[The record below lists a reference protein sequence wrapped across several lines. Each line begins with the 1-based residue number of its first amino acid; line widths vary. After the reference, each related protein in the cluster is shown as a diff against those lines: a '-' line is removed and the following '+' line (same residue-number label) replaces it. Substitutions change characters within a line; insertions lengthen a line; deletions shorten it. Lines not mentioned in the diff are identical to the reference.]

1 MPMFETYFGFRE
13 NPFKLERDISYLFW
27 GQHHEEAVAHL
38 QYAVIEGEG
47 FIAITGERG
56 VGKTIICRSFID
68 NLDTN
73 VIVAYIDNP
82 TGSPEE
88 LLKNINAQFKI
99 RHKAQSIKALTDSL
113 NKFLMQKKLE
123 GKKVAV
129 FIDDA
134 QLLKKDSLEQV
145 RLISN
150 LETSRDKLIQIV
162 LVGEPRLTEMLAT
175 YDLRQ
180 IGQRISVKYHID
192 PFNFSET
199 IAYIQHRVSIASKGP
214 PVLFDQ
220 KAFHYIFKFSGG
232 IPRAINA
239 ACNRALMEAFN
250 RKETPITGEIAGE
263 AVRYLSSRGGRVMLE
278 YFKRKGIGWMIAGC
292 SILLAITVSAYF
304 FQLNT
309 LESSKGQLT
318 LQQPEIVKMSAPKSN
333 KRPDEMPSPDIAA
346 THMRDD
352 SLVHP
357 ERTGIVESP
366 VEPINE
372 TISAKSTPSPKMTHS
387 VQAGA
392 FLNIEYAEE
401 VVEQLKGKGY
411 PAQIVM
417 VKDSMGRSW
426 YTVRIGDY
434 PSKEEAQ
441 AEADAFS
448 ALEKMETAVRPFGK
462 L

>member
-38 QYAVIEGEG
+38 RYAVIEGEG

-68 NLDTN
+68 NLN
-73 VIVAYIDNP
+73 RNEIAAYIDNP
-82 TGSPEE
+82 VGSSEE

-99 RHKAQSIKALTDSL
+99 RHKAQSVKELTDSL
-113 NKFLMQKKLE
+113 NKFLMQKKLA

-129 FIDDA
+129 FVDDA
-134 QLLKKDSLEQV
+134 QLLKKDSLEQM

-162 LVGEPRLTEMLAT
+162 LVDEPRLTEMLASH
-175 YDLRQ
+175 DLRQ
-180 IGQRISVKYHID
+180 IGQRISVKYHIY
-192 PFNFSET
+192 PFNYSET
-199 IAYIQHRVSIASKGP
+199 IAYIQHRISIASKGP
-214 PVLFDQ
+214 PILFDQ
-220 KAFHYIFKFSGG
+220 QAFQHIFKYSRG
-232 IPRAINA
+232 IPRAINI

-250 RKETPITGEIAGE
+250 RKETRITGDIAQE
-263 AVRYLSSRGGRVMLE
+263 AVGFLSTHSGNAIHE
-278 YFKRKGIGWMIAGC
+278 YFKRKGIRGMIVGC

-304 FQLNT
+304 FHINT
-309 LESSKGQLT
+309 LESSRGHQ
-318 LQQPEIVKMSAPKSN
+318 SN
-333 KRPDEMPSPDIAA
+333 KRPNEMPSPDIAA
-346 THMRDD
+346 THMRDGT
-352 SLVHP
+352 LIHP

-366 VEPINE
+366 AEPMNE
-372 TISAKSTPSPKMTHS
+372 TISAKSTPSLKMTHS

-401 VVEQLKGKGY
+401 VVAQLKSKGY
-411 PAQIVM
+411 PAQIIM
-417 VKDSMGRSW
+417 VKDSIGRSW

-448 ALEKMETAVRPFGK
+448 TLEKMETAVRPFGK